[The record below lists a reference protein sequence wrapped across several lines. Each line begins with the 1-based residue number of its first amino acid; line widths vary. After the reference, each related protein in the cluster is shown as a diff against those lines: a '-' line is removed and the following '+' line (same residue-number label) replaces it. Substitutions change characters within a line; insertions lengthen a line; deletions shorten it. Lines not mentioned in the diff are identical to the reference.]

1 LPISIQGIQVG
12 HHDATGWW
20 LAEAGTVEALPALDR
35 SVDADVVVIGGGY
48 TGMWTAWHLLE
59 AGASVA
65 LLEGGVCGHGPSGR
79 NGGFC
84 ESMWM
89 SAPALRDR
97 FGDGPARGLLDAS
110 SDSVGFIGDW
120 CASEAVDAWFDQ
132 AGYMC
137 VSTAPTFDGV
147 GREAVAAAAALG
159 APHRVVDLSGPEVR
173 ARCDSARFRR
183 GVLIPDFATLQPAR
197 LALGLRRRLVER
209 GAMVFERSRVKKLAS
224 GVAARTGPRAPAKGG
239 QGGVVAET
247 AGGRVRAGAA
257 VLAVGSAARSLRQ
270 LRGRLTVTSSHIVLT
285 EPVPDVI
292 EKLGWTGGECITDG
306 RTLLHYF
313 RTTPDG
319 RILIGWG
326 GGRLAYG
333 ARLNGRVE
341 VDAEIAAQTHL
352 GLLRLFPALAGR
364 RITHAW
370 GGPIDVSPSHIPQIG
385 TLPGAPVHFAF
396 GFTGNGVGPSQM
408 AARALASLAL
418 DRRDEHTRLPIV
430 DAGPGARVPP
440 EPLTWLGGS
449 LVRSA
454 LIRRERAAEN
464 GGRADPL
471 TRAICAAP
479 RAMGMHLGR

>member
-1 LPISIQGIQVG
+1 LPITPHDTQVDS
-12 HHDATGWW
+12 HTATGWW
-20 LAEAGTVEALPALDR
+20 LEEAGTVAPRPALAG

-84 ESMWM
+84 ESMWL
-89 SAPALRDR
+89 SAAALRQR
-97 FGDGPARGLLDAS
+97 FGDAPARALLDAS
-110 SDSVGFIGDW
+110 SDAVTAIGDW
-120 CASEAVDAWFDQ
+120 CAAEGVDAWFDQ
-132 AGYMC
+132 SGYLC
-137 VSTAPTFDGV
+137 VSTAPAFDGP
-147 GREAVAAAAALG
+147 GRGSVAAAAALG
-159 APHRVVDLSGPEVR
+159 APGRVIELSEREVR
-173 ARCDSARFRR
+173 ERCASPVFRG

-209 GAMVFERSRVKKLAS
+209 GAPVFENSHVREL
-224 GVAARTGPRAPAKGG
+224 
-239 QGGVVAET
+239 QGATAHT
-247 AGGRVRAGAA
+247 AGGQVRAGAA
-257 VLAVGSAARSLRQ
+257 VLAVGSAVRSLPG
-270 LRGRLTVTSSHIVLT
+270 LRSRLTVTSSHIVLT
-285 EPVPDVI
+285 EPVPDVMQ
-292 EKLGWTGGECITDG
+292 ELGWTGGECITDG

-313 RTTPDG
+313 RTTRDG
-319 RILIGWG
+319 RILLGWG

-341 VDAEIAAQTHL
+341 VDPDVTGETHAAL
-352 GLLRLFPALAGR
+352 VRIFPALAGR

-385 TLPGAPVHFAF
+385 SLPGAPVHFAF
-396 GFTGNGVGPSQM
+396 GYTGNGVGPSHL
-408 AARALASLAL
+408 AGRTLASLAL
-418 DRRDEHTRLPIV
+418 DRRDELTRLPIV

-454 LIRRERAAEN
+454 LIRRERAEEN
-464 GGRADPL
+464 GGAADPL